1 MSRSLVM
8 RKAKQI
14 NEKKICK
21 LSFVLLNY
29 SSPFL
34 SLSTSFASPEY
45 LLFFISVSTNQ
56 RDCLTSFL
64 ARIGFLHHRS
74 GINSEID
81 STFILFA
88 AGKLI
93 SFPGA
98 TFISLTNTCLLYT
111 FQFRILFFTLHDR
124 SICSQFRV
132 FI

>member
-21 LSFVLLNY
+21 LSFVLREVLNY

-98 TFISLTNTCLLYT
+98 TFIS
-111 FQFRILFFTLHDR
+111 
-124 SICSQFRV
+124 
-132 FI
+132 